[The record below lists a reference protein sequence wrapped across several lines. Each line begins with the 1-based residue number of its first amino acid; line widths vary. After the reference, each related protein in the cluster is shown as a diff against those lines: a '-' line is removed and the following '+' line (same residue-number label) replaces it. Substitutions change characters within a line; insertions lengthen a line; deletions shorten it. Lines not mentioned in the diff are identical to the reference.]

1 MKRRGRGRPGAIT
14 LTREDETLQVP
25 ERLPLLPLRDMVV
38 FPYQVVPLLVGR
50 SLSVNA
56 VRAAMEGGRLVLSA
70 AQRKPEVAEPAAKDL
85 HDVGTVVRI
94 LQVLRLPD
102 DTLKVLVEGLGRARI
117 GELRPKAGHQI
128 ARAVPFG
135 AGPVAETTETVAL
148 MRRVL
153 AQFEE
158 YVRLNRKLPD
168 EILITA
174 GSITNAERFA
184 DTVAAHLLVGV
195 EPRQR
200 ILEADTLVG
209 RLDLL
214 NRVLSAEVEIL
225 RLEKKIEGQVRNQ
238 VQKNQKEFYLNE
250 QLKAIKKELGFDGE
264 GGTEGNDLEKAVH
277 KARMPKE
284 VQAKALA
291 EVEKLRKMAPMS
303 PEATVVRNYV
313 GYLTAMPWRKT
324 TRDRLDIREV
334 ERVLDEDHYGLK
346 KVKERIV
353 EYVAVIRLSRKLK
366 GPILCF
372 VGPPGVGKTSLGKSI
387 ARALG
392 RKFVRVSLG
401 GIRDEA
407 EIRGHRR
414 TYIGSMPGRIVQG
427 IRKAGV
433 KNPVFL
439 LDEVD
444 KMTVDFHGD
453 PASALLEVLDPEQ
466 NSTFNDHY
474 LDVDFDLSQVLF
486 ITTANVLHGI
496 PPALQDRMEIIRL
509 PGYLLPEKIKI
520 AKGFLVP
527 NQAEAHGLPRGG
539 VRFAESA
546 LRKIVLEYTRE
557 AGVRNLEREIAGVL
571 RKVARQIAGR
581 EGARPARKGAP
592 RVQITSRHVAR
603 YLGVPRFTL
612 RRLERKNGVGVA
624 AGLAWTGGGGDLLSI
639 EATTMAG
646 RGKLT
651 LTGNLG
657 DVMQESAQAA
667 LTYARSR
674 ADLLALGRHFYQ
686 KIDIHI
692 HVPEGA
698 IPKDGPSAGIT
709 MATALVSALT
719 GISVRRDLAMTGEI
733 TLRGNV
739 LPIGGLSE
747 KLVAANQAGFEVV
760 VLPRDNEKDLTDVP
774 EEVRRGLDIR
784 FVETMDDVL
793 DLALVGPGR
802 EALPFFRR
810 VVASAPAE
818 GEPAPPAGPRPS
830 ARGEPGYAH

>member
-1 MKRRGRGRPGAIT
+1 
-14 LTREDETLQVP
+14 
-25 ERLPLLPLRDMVV
+25 MVV

-56 VRAAMEGGRLVLSA
+56 VRAAMEGGRLVLAA
-70 AQRKPEVAEPAAKDL
+70 AQRKPEVAEPSAKDL

-102 DTLKVLVEGLGRARI
+102 DTLKVLVEGLGRARV
-117 GELRPKAGHQI
+117 GEVRSKSGHHV
-128 ARAVPFG
+128 ARVVPFG
-135 AGPVAETTETVAL
+135 SGPVAETTETVAL

-174 GSITNAERFA
+174 GSITNAERFT

-225 RLEKKIEGQVRNQ
+225 RLEKKIEGQVRTQ

-250 QLKAIKKELGFDGE
+250 QLKAIKKELGFDGDGGSE
-264 GGTEGNDLEKAVH
+264 GEEMEKAVRE
-277 KARMPKE
+277 ARMPKE

-313 GYLTAMPWRKT
+313 QYLAAMPWRKT
-324 TRDRLDIREV
+324 TRDRFDIREV
-334 ERVLDEDHYGLK
+334 ERVLDEDHYGLH

-353 EYVAVIRLSRKLK
+353 EYVAVMRLSGKLK

-509 PGYLLPEKIKI
+509 PGYLLPEKLKI

-527 NQAEAHGLPRGG
+527 HQAEAHGLPRDG
-539 VRFAESA
+539 VRFADAA

-557 AGVRNLEREIAGVL
+557 AGVRNLEREIAAVL
-571 RKVARQIAGR
+571 RKVARDIARRGGSR
-581 EGARPARKGAP
+581 RTAKAAP
-592 RVQITSRHVAR
+592 RVQITSRHIAR
-603 YLGVPRFTL
+603 HLGVPRFTL

-674 ADLLALGRHFYQ
+674 ADLLALERHFYQ

-760 VLPRDNEKDLTDVP
+760 VLPRDNEKDLADVP
-774 EEVRRGLDIR
+774 EEVRRGLDLR

-802 EALPFFRR
+802 DALPFFRR
-810 VVASAPAE
+810 VVASPSAE
-818 GEPAPPAGPRPS
+818 TPPPAPPRPP